1 MRLNRLHFAL
11 FASASCAAL
20 AAACGGISDPT
31 KGAGIEATTTAQV
44 SGALTGTTVPANAR
58 VALVWRA
65 PGAPDGYA
73 LGDDV
78 PVVNGRFT
86 MSLAAPPAAYF
97 TNIDDSSSDPPT
109 ASPSPPQPP
118 SGTTSSGGSSGG
130 SSSGSPG
137 GGSSSGGGG
146 GTPSFGSGLSVR
158 GAPGGDVGG
167 SVTNLLSGA
176 IAGFVVYADSNGN
189 GKLDLAGKHAAST
202 DEILG
207 GNRELLLA
215 YLKDGGTLDY
225 EKLRDKAGVLPAR
238 GFNLQW
244 DRDRWV
250 PLNAVDLK
258 LDPKQTLPR
267 PVCEGGGDSPAGHG
281 AGGEEANT
289 SPAPPSRRTPS
300 GTEPHPGPTDPNLHC
315 APDGRSYY
323 VTSGTK
329 CPTPTPQPSG
339 LCGGADDVVP
349 CASLSRVT
357 NLPPG
362 PVPTD
367 WPCPIDFPEP
377 ALDAGPAPTP
387 PDAGSP

>member
-1 MRLNRLHFAL
+1 MRLNRLHFTL
-11 FASASCAAL
+11 LASASCAAL

-31 KGAGIEATTTAQV
+31 KRPGIEATTTAQV

-65 PGAPDGYA
+65 PGAADGYA

-86 MSLAAPPAAYF
+86 MALAAPPAAHF
-97 TNIDDSSSDPPT
+97 TNIDNSSTGTEPADPT
-109 ASPSPPQPP
+109 APAAPDEESGPP
-118 SGTTSSGGSSGG
+118 SGGS
-130 SSSGSPG
+130 G

-146 GTPSFGSGLSVR
+146 RPSFKSGLSVR
-158 GAPGGDVGG
+158 GVPGGDVSGG
-167 SVTNLLSGA
+167 VTNPLSGA
-176 IAGFVVYADSNGN
+176 IAGFVVYVDSNGN
-189 GKLDLAGKHAAST
+189 GRLDLAGKHAAST

-207 GNRELLLA
+207 GNRELVLA
-215 YLKDGGTLDY
+215 YLKDGGPLDY

-267 PVCEGGGDSPAGHG
+267 PVCGGSGDPSPVDETVSLPSGGGS
-281 AGGEEANT
+281 GGSGT
-289 SPAPPSRRTPS
+289 PPS
-300 GTEPHPGPTDPNLHC
+300 TEPYPGPTDPNLHC

-339 LCGGADDVVP
+339 LCGGGDSDTLARR
-349 CASLSRVT
+349 CAPGAPMT

-362 PVPTD
+362 PVPAD
-367 WPCPIDFPEP
+367 WPCPINFPEP